1 MNSLKQLAITL
12 EKTLEKYAPHDPD
25 VKSLSNSVKSL
36 IERAKDEKDID
47 KNESLPG
54 AYFFSERDL
63 SKYKDLEKAYSQFS
77 IFIVSGSDEEYQR
90 LLDLVDKI

>member
-12 EKTLEKYAPHDPD
+12 EKNLEKYAPH
-25 VKSLSNSVKSL
+25 VKSLSNSVKTL

-54 AYFFSERDL
+54 PYFFSERDL
-63 SKYKDLEKAYSQFS
+63 SKYKDLEKAYSQFL
-77 IFIVSGSDEEYQR
+77 IFIVSGGIEEYQR
-90 LLDLVDKI
+90 LLDLVDKT